1 MTVLLDSAD
10 LNDVSAAAAL
20 GFVTG
25 VTTNPTLLRQ
35 VTDDPLEHAA
45 ELLAATD
52 FPEVYYQPTGAH
64 GELFDE
70 ALQAWKLAPERIVL
84 KVPATPDGAVLA
96 RRLVREGVTVSL
108 TAAQSPNAMIIAEA
122 VGAASVIPYVDRAW
136 RDPRIGNDLV
146 RQLAGLRRKN
156 TRVVAASVKNA
167 GQFTQAFAD
176 GADAVTAPLS
186 VLTQVLVHPAA
197 LEAEQA
203 FAGEY
208 GG

>member
-35 VTDDPLEHAA
+35 VTSDPLTHAA

-64 GELFDE
+64 GDLLDE

-84 KVPATPDGAVLA
+84 KVPATPGGAVLA
-96 RRLVREGVTVSL
+96 QRLVREGVPVSL

-122 VGAASVIPYVDRAW
+122 IGAASVIPYVDRAW

-146 RQLAGLRRKN
+146 RQLAALRRGS
-156 TRVVAASVKNA
+156 TRIVAASVKNA

-176 GADAVTAPLS
+176 GADAVTAPLG
-186 VLTQVLVHPAA
+186 VLTQVLAHPAA

>member
-1 MTVLLDSAD
+1 MALLLDSAD
-10 LNDVSAAAAL
+10 LNDVSAAAGL

-35 VTDDPLEHAA
+35 VTAEPVKHLA
-45 ELLAATD
+45 ELLGATD
-52 FPEVYYQPTGAH
+52 VPDVYYQPTGAH
-64 GELFDE
+64 GDLLDE
-70 ALQAWKLAPERIVL
+70 ALEAWTLDPERIVL
-84 KVPATPDGAVLA
+84 KVPATPGGAVLA
-96 RRLVREGVTVSL
+96 ARLVARGARVSL
-108 TAAQSPNAMIIAEA
+108 TAAQSPNAMIVAEA
-122 VGAASVIPYVDRAW
+122 IGCASVIPYVDRAW

-146 RQLAGLRRKN
+146 RSLAGVRRGA
-156 TRVVAASVKNA
+156 TLIVAASVKNA

-186 VLTQVLVHPAA
+186 VLEQVLNHPAG